1 MQNKKSLLKRL
12 LFLYIALFLIIA
24 TGIVHSLLGEFSR
37 GAADGMEMGARIAEK
52 LQQGDPRLIYLLG
65 DVRIVGNSENRA
77 PIQHGAIEIEPV
89 VTRMN
94 LIVDEPAEGISP
106 LGIAF
111 RSVGGSPWLYALA
124 MLIPFFLLAVI
135 VLMVMIIHSLRR
147 SIREERPL
155 DRRNVWYLR
164 SIGVL
169 TILTELI
176 NGLLSRTMN
185 LRAAELLAESGLTV
199 DTSFDL
205 SYTTIIM
212 GLLILFSAEVFAIG
226 QNLSEEQRLTI

>member
-12 LFLYIALFLIIA
+12 LFLYVALFLVIA
-24 TGIVHSLLGEFSR
+24 AGLVHSILGDFGR

-52 LQQGDPRLIYLLG
+52 LQEGNPRQIYLLG
-65 DVRIVGNSENRA
+65 DIRIVGSLGEQA
-77 PIQHGAIEIEPV
+77 PIRSGQAEIEPV

-94 LIVDEPAEGISP
+94 LVVDEPAEDVSP
-106 LGIAF
+106 FGIAF
-111 RSVGGSPWLYALA
+111 RSVGGTPWIYALTL
-124 MLIPFFLLAVI
+124 LIPLFLLAIV
-135 VLMVMIIHSLRR
+135 VLMAVIIHSLRR
-147 SIREERPL
+147 SIGEERPL

-169 TILTELI
+169 TILAELL
-176 NGLLSRTMN
+176 NALLSRAMN
-185 LRAAELLAESGLTV
+185 LRAAELLADSDLRV
-199 DTSFDL
+199 DTSLDL

>member
-12 LFLYIALFLIIA
+12 LFLYIALFLIII
-24 TGIVHSLLGEFSR
+24 TGIVHSLLGEFGR
-37 GAADGMEMGARIAEK
+37 GAADGMKMGIRIAEK
-52 LQQGDPRLIYLLG
+52 IQQGNPRLIYLLG
-65 DVRIVGNSENRA
+65 DVRIVGNSENRS
-77 PIQHGAIEIEPV
+77 PIQHGDIEIEPV

-94 LIVDEPAEGISP
+94 LIVDEPAEGASP

-111 RSVGGSPWLYALA
+111 RSVGGSPWLYVMA

-155 DRRNVWYLR
+155 DRHNVWYLR
-164 SIGVL
+164 SIGGL
-169 TILTELI
+169 TILIALF
-176 NGLLSRTMN
+176 NGLLGHTMN
-185 LRAAELLAESGLTV
+185 LRAAKLLAESSLTV

>member
-12 LFLYIALFLIIA
+12 LFLYIALFLVVA
-24 TGIVHSLLGEFSR
+24 TGIVHNVLGDFGR
-37 GAADGMEMGARIAEK
+37 GAADGMEMGTRIAEK
-52 LQQGDPRLIYLLG
+52 LQQGNPRQIYLLG
-65 DVRIVGNSENRA
+65 DVHIVGNGESGA
-77 PIQHGAIEIEPV
+77 PIRNGAIEIEPV

-94 LIVDEPAEGISP
+94 LIVDEPAEEVSP

-111 RSVGGSPWLYALA
+111 RSVGGSPWLYAFAL
-124 MLIPFFLLAVI
+124 LIPLFLLAVI

-164 SIGVL
+164 SIGLL
-169 TILTELI
+169 TILMELI
-176 NGLLSRTMN
+176 NGLMSHAMN
-185 LRAAELLAESGLTV
+185 LRAAELLAGSNLTV
-199 DTSFDL
+199 DTTLDL

-212 GLLILFSAEVFAIG
+212 GILILFSAEVFAIG

>member
-12 LFLYIALFLIIA
+12 LFLYVALFLVVA
-24 TGIVHSLLGEFSR
+24 TGIVHSVLNDFGR
-37 GAADGMEMGARIAEK
+37 GVADGMEMGARITEK
-52 LQQGDPRLIYLLG
+52 LQQGTPRLIYLLG
-65 DVRIVGNSENRA
+65 DVRILPDGASDA
-77 PIQHGAIEIEPV
+77 PIRNGAIEVEPV
-89 VTRMN
+89 ITRMN
-94 LIVDEPAEGISP
+94 LIVDEPAEDLSP
-106 LGIAF
+106 LGIVF
-111 RSVGGSPWLYALA
+111 RSVGGSPWLYAFA
-124 MLIPFFLLAVI
+124 MLIPLFLLAII
-135 VLMVMIIHSLRR
+135 VLMIMIIHSLRR

-164 SIGVL
+164 SIGAL

-176 NGLLSRTMN
+176 NGLLSRAMN
-185 LRAAELLAESGLTV
+185 LRASELLAGSSLTV
-199 DTSFDL
+199 DTTFDL

>member
-12 LFLYIALFLIIA
+12 LFLYVALFLVIG
-24 TGIVHSLLGEFSR
+24 TGVIHSLLGDFGR

-52 LQQGDPRLIYLLG
+52 LQQGNPRLIYLLG
-65 DVRIVGNSENRA
+65 DVRIIGNGESSA
-77 PIQHGAIEIEPV
+77 PIHNGAIEIEPF

-94 LIVDEPAEGISP
+94 FIVDEPAEGVSP

-111 RSVGGSPWLYALA
+111 RSVGGSSWIYAFA
-124 MLIPFFLLAVI
+124 MLIPLFLLAVI

-169 TILTELI
+169 TILTELL
-176 NGLLSRTMN
+176 NGLLGRAMN
-185 LRAAELLAESGLTV
+185 LRAAELLAGSSLTV
-199 DTSFDL
+199 DTTLDL

-212 GLLILFSAEVFAIG
+212 GILILFSAEVFAIG
-226 QNLSEEQRLTI
+226 QNLSEEQKLTI

>member
-12 LFLYIALFLIIA
+12 LFLYVALFLVIG
-24 TGIVHSLLGEFSR
+24 TGVIHSLLGDFGR

-52 LQQGDPRLIYLLG
+52 LQQGNPRLIYLLG
-65 DVRIVGNSENRA
+65 DVRIIGNGESSA
-77 PIQHGAIEIEPV
+77 PIHNGAIEIEPF

-94 LIVDEPAEGISP
+94 FIVDEPAEGVSP

-111 RSVGGSPWLYALA
+111 RSVGGSPWIYALA
-124 MLIPFFLLAVI
+124 MLIPLFLLAVI

-155 DRRNVWYLR
+155 ARRNVWYLR

-169 TILTELI
+169 TILTELL
-176 NGLLSRTMN
+176 NGLLGRAMN
-185 LRAAELLAESGLTV
+185 LRAAELLAGSGLTV
-199 DTSFDL
+199 DTTLDL

-212 GLLILFSAEVFAIG
+212 GILILFSAEVFAIG
-226 QNLSEEQRLTI
+226 QNLSEEQKLTI

>member
-12 LFLYIALFLIIA
+12 LFLYIALFLVIA
-24 TGIVHSLLGEFSR
+24 TGVVHSILGDFGR
-37 GAADGMEMGARIAEK
+37 GAADGMEMGTRIAEK
-52 LQQGDPRLIYLLG
+52 LQQGNPRLIYLLG
-65 DVRIVGNSENRA
+65 DVRILHSNGESV
-77 PIQHGAIEIEPV
+77 PIQNGAIKIEPF

-111 RSVGGSPWLYALA
+111 RSVGGSPWIYAFAL
-124 MLIPFFLLAVI
+124 LIPLFLLAII

-147 SIREERPL
+147 SIREERTL
-155 DRRNVWYLR
+155 DRRNVLYLR
-164 SIGVL
+164 LIGLL
-169 TILTELI
+169 TILPELI
-176 NGLLSRTMN
+176 NGLLSRAMN
-185 LRAAELLAESGLTV
+185 LRAAELLADSGLTV
-199 DTSFDL
+199 DTSLDL

-226 QNLSEEQRLTI
+226 QNLSEEQKLTI

>member
-12 LFLYIALFLIIA
+12 LFLYVALFLVIG
-24 TGIVHSLLGEFSR
+24 TGVIHSLLGDFGR

-52 LQQGDPRLIYLLG
+52 LQQGNPRLIYLLG
-65 DVRIVGNSENRA
+65 DVRIIGNGESSA
-77 PIQHGAIEIEPV
+77 PIHNGAIEIEPF

-94 LIVDEPAEGISP
+94 FIVDEPAEGVSP

-111 RSVGGSPWLYALA
+111 RSVGGSPWIYAFA
-124 MLIPFFLLAVI
+124 MLIPLFLLAVI

-169 TILTELI
+169 TILTELL
-176 NGLLSRTMN
+176 NGLLGRAMN
-185 LRAAELLAESGLTV
+185 LRAAELLAGSSLTV
-199 DTSFDL
+199 DTTLDL

-212 GLLILFSAEVFAIG
+212 GILILFSAEVFAIG
-226 QNLSEEQRLTI
+226 QNLSEEQKLTI